1 MFFSMEAHLD
11 LPPPRDRQYLVT
23 LLHVPEDVSGGP
35 PVGTTWTLPEKGIL
49 SIPLPT
55 YRTDNGLKGYRF
67 SFTATEV
74 IPEPGTA
81 LLLTTAGL
89 VAARVRRRSCTRI
102 HTAPGTLIDPAAFA
116 H

>member
-1 MFFSMEAHLD
+1 MYFSMEAHAD

-23 LLHVPEDVSGGP
+23 LLHVPEDVNGAP
-35 PVGTTWTLPEKGIL
+35 PIGTTWALPEKGVL

-55 YRTDNGLKGYRF
+55 YRTDNGMKGYRF

-81 LLLTTAGL
+81 LLLAAAGL
-89 VAARVRRRSCTRI
+89 LAASLRCRRKSAEPP
-102 HTAPGTLIDPAAFA
+102 APD
-116 H
+116 